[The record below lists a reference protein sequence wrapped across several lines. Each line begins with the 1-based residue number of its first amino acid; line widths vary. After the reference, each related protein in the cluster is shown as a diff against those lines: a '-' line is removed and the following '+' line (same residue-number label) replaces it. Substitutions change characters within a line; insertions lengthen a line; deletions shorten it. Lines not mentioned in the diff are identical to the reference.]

1 MVLDPLLSMFKC
13 FFGREDMKSKLS
25 VHLLCV
31 LIQTI
36 KKQIFIRENE
46 RQKQAKKEELYT
58 SHFQM
63 I

>member
-1 MVLDPLLSMFKC
+1 MFES